1 MIKKGDYTETL
12 RAPETGV
19 ADYKVRGIRMR
30 EMVRRRILWIGII
43 MLWNAFFLTG
53 CSQGNSSDQEELCE
67 NKTIAESGG
76 EQQGA
81 NLDMPAIESY
91 PDGNVSVEMD
101 SQAQYTEWLSQME
114 NYTDCI
120 GLRLNL
126 LESDVTVYLDEILAY
141 DNFKHVTI
149 ENGGAISVR
158 DSGAINAHMLEK
170 ITLDQIYS
178 IDERLTDC
186 VPDQIIVRIRISDL
200 GKGSISAEKL
210 LTDTDCQNL
219 AVQWCAGEQ
228 EVFYDHLAE
237 GDRLRT
243 AMMEEQQVLGGFWKL
258 VSGGY
263 SYTEYEFNNLD
274 TGKVSEAFICIKDQ
288 ESNGDNY
295 FDIVTI
301 PAESIQELS
310 YVERERMRL
319 GDINSDGY
327 QDIIIV
333 GAYSARLGEYQHEAF
348 LWNDSEKK
356 YELVTEGRKSDS
368 QVAVKKIAE
377 EYEVKLYD
385 KAYHEVFSMTYPK
398 EPWIVEV
405 TENILELGYSTG
417 SPASTVIYFDKDSGK
432 ISAGYMNSRLI
443 DGKYVAYM
451 ENEELI
457 FTDIFNE
464 EIYRTIQRD
473 FAPAIDPVISIEMPD
488 RDTILLHYYKGKDF
502 LEVQEEIDIRVA
514 EPEATTERSH
524 TPFPENFV
532 FLTVYHIP

>member
-1 MIKKGDYTETL
+1 
-12 RAPETGV
+12 
-19 ADYKVRGIRMR
+19 MR
-30 EMVRRRILWIGII
+30 EMVRRRILWIEII
-43 MLWNAFFLTG
+43 MLWNAFLLTG
-53 CSQGNSSDQEELCE
+53 CSQGSSSDQEELCE
-67 NKTIAESGG
+67 NKTIAESGV

-158 DSGAINAHMLEK
+158 GGGAINAHMLEK

-186 VPDQIIVRIRISDL
+186 VPDHIIVRIRISDQ
-200 GKGSISAEKL
+200 GKGNISAEKL

-263 SYTEYEFNNLD
+263 SYTEYEFNNPD

-319 GDINSDGY
+319 GDINSDG
-327 QDIIIV
+327 
-333 GAYSARLGEYQHEAF
+333 L
-348 LWNDSEKK
+348 
-356 YELVTEGRKSDS
+356 
-368 QVAVKKIAE
+368 
-377 EYEVKLYD
+377 
-385 KAYHEVFSMTYPK
+385 
-398 EPWIVEV
+398 
-405 TENILELGYSTG
+405 
-417 SPASTVIYFDKDSGK
+417 
-432 ISAGYMNSRLI
+432 
-443 DGKYVAYM
+443 M
-451 ENEELI
+451 EICPCL
-457 FTDIFNE
+457 
-464 EIYRTIQRD
+464 
-473 FAPAIDPVISIEMPD
+473 
-488 RDTILLHYYKGKDF
+488 
-502 LEVQEEIDIRVA
+502 
-514 EPEATTERSH
+514 
-524 TPFPENFV
+524 
-532 FLTVYHIP
+532 